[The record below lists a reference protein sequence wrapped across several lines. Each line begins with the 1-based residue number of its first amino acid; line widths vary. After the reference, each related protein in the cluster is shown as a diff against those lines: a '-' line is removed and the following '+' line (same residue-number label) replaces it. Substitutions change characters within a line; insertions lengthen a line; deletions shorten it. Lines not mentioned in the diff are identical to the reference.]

1 MKVILLKDVKGQ
13 GKAGELVTVNDGYA
27 KNFIIPKNL
36 GVEAD
41 KKTINEYHQKQE
53 KAQRLQAE
61 AKANAQKMAE
71 ELKTQSVDVKVKC
84 GDGKMYGSVTN
95 LDIAKGLKEMGYD
108 IDKKKINI
116 KDQIKQLGTY
126 EVEIKI
132 YPEISAKVNINV
144 VKE

>member
-1 MKVILLKDVKGQ
+1 MKVILLKDVKGH
-13 GKAGELVTVNDGYA
+13 GKAGELITVNDGYA
-27 KNFIIPKNL
+27 KNFIIPKNF
-36 GVEAD
+36 GIEAD
-41 KKTINEYHQKQE
+41 KKTINEYNQKKE
-53 KAQRLQAE
+53 KELRLQAE

-71 ELKTQSVDVKVKC
+71 ELNTQSVDVKVKC

-95 LDIAKGLKEMGYD
+95 LDIAKALKEIGFEV
-108 IDKKKINI
+108 DKKKINI